1 MCNKA
6 AFISIDVDNARYKTR
21 PFLDLLNL
29 KQKVYGFGSRMLS
42 LVLKCPRETDSIEH
56 FDRELRVCQI
66 NFTIFIISF

>member
-29 KQKVYGFGSRMLS
+29 KQKVYGFGSLMLS
-42 LVLKCPRETDSIEH
+42 LVLKCPGETDSIDH
-56 FDRELRVCQI
+56 FDREKSGCV
-66 NFTIFIISF
+66 